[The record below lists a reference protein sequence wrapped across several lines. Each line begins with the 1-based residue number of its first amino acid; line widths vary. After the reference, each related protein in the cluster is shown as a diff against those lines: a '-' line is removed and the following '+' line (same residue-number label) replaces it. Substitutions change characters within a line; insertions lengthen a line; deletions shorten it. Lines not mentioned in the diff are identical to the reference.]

1 MLQGSVHSMP
11 GKFENGV
18 FTLKK
23 HREFSVL
30 ITPEK
35 FENAAITCHFGFS
48 FEEISLREIT

>member
-1 MLQGSVHSMP
+1 MP